1 MQALIYLFLAVL
13 CSSSIA
19 VIFKYSESNDLNR
32 YIITSTNYF
41 TAALISLLFIFNRGI
56 EFFDFNSTD
65 FIANF
70 NRVIFQGEGQFSLQ
84 SSQQWATI
92 VGLSA
97 GIFFFVSF
105 IYYQKSVRE
114 NGVGLA
120 GTFGKLGILIPML
133 FAVLIWQELPSSI
146 QWFGI
151 SLALAAI
158 VLVNFPFSKSWKEAL
173 RWNLLFLFLYGGI
186 AEFSNKI
193 FQKYAVVD
201 YKVLFLF
208 WVFFSAFL
216 FSFFYSLKK
225 LDGLPKKRELITGIA
240 VGIPNLFSSFF
251 LISALNYLKTAVV
264 FPIFSAGSI
273 VLITVAGYLFFGEEL
288 KLKELISI
296 IMTIAAL
303 VLINI

>member
-1 MQALIYLFLAVL
+1 VNNLVYLLLAVI

-19 VIFKYSESNDLNR
+19 LIFKYSESNNLNR
-32 YIITSTNYF
+32 YIITSANYF
-41 TAALISLLFIFNRGI
+41 AAALISLLLIFNRGI
-56 EFFDFNSTD
+56 KFFDFNNSN
-65 FIANF
+65 FRANF
-70 NRVIFQGEGQFSLQ
+70 SRVILQGDGVFSAQ
-84 SSQQWATI
+84 SSQQWATV
-92 VGLSA
+92 VGLLA

-114 NGVGLA
+114 NGASLA

-133 FAVLIWQELPSSI
+133 FAIIIWQEYPEDLQWIGILLAISSI
-146 QWFGI
+146 I
-151 SLALAAI
+151 
-158 VLVNFPFSKSWKEAL
+158 LVNFPFGKDWRQAL
-173 RWNLLFLFLYGGI
+173 RLNLIFLFLYGGI

-193 FQKYAVVD
+193 FQKYALVD

-216 FSFFYSLKK
+216 ISFFYSLKK
-225 LDGLPKKRELITGIA
+225 VKRLPKKSELLTGFA

-273 VLITVAGYLFFGEEL
+273 VLITAVGYLFFGENL
-288 KLKELISI
+288 KLKEWASILMTVVALI
-296 IMTIAAL
+296 
-303 VLINI
+303 LINI

>member
-1 MQALIYLFLAVL
+1 MVYLLLAVI

-19 VIFKYSESNDLNR
+19 LIFKYSESNNLNR
-32 YIITSTNYF
+32 YIITSANYF
-41 TAALISLLFIFNRGI
+41 AAALISLLLIFNRGI
-56 EFFDFNSTD
+56 KFFDFNNSN
-65 FIANF
+65 FRANF
-70 NRVIFQGEGQFSLQ
+70 SRVILQGDGVFSAQ
-84 SSQQWATI
+84 SSQQWATV
-92 VGLSA
+92 VGLLA

-114 NGVGLA
+114 NGASLA

-133 FAVLIWQELPSSI
+133 FAIIIWQEYPEDLQWIGILLAISSI
-146 QWFGI
+146 I
-151 SLALAAI
+151 
-158 VLVNFPFSKSWKEAL
+158 LVNFPFGKDWRQAL
-173 RWNLLFLFLYGGI
+173 RLNLIFLFLYGGI

-193 FQKYAVVD
+193 FQKYALVD

-216 FSFFYSLKK
+216 ISFFYSLKK
-225 LDGLPKKRELITGIA
+225 VKRLPKKSELLTGFA

-273 VLITVAGYLFFGEEL
+273 VLITAVGYLFFGENL
-288 KLKELISI
+288 KLKEWASILMTVVALI
-296 IMTIAAL
+296 
-303 VLINI
+303 LINI

>member
-1 MQALIYLFLAVL
+1 LVYLLLAVI

-19 VIFKYSESNDLNR
+19 LIFKYSESNNLNR
-32 YIITSTNYF
+32 YIITSANYF
-41 TAALISLLFIFNRGI
+41 AAALISLLLIFNRGI
-56 EFFDFNSTD
+56 KFFDFNNSN
-65 FIANF
+65 FRANF
-70 NRVIFQGEGQFSLQ
+70 SRVILQGDGVFSAQ
-84 SSQQWATI
+84 SSQQWATV
-92 VGLSA
+92 VGLLA

-114 NGVGLA
+114 NGASLA

-133 FAVLIWQELPSSI
+133 FAIIIWQEYPEDLQWIGILLAISSI
-146 QWFGI
+146 I
-151 SLALAAI
+151 
-158 VLVNFPFSKSWKEAL
+158 LVNFPFGKDWRQAL
-173 RWNLLFLFLYGGI
+173 RLNLIFLFLYGGI

-193 FQKYAVVD
+193 FQKYALVD

-216 FSFFYSLKK
+216 ISFFYSLKK
-225 LDGLPKKRELITGIA
+225 VKRLPKKSELLTGFA

-273 VLITVAGYLFFGEEL
+273 VLITAVGYLFFGENL
-288 KLKELISI
+288 KLKEWASILMTVVALI
-296 IMTIAAL
+296 
-303 VLINI
+303 LINI

>member
-1 MQALIYLFLAVL
+1 MAVL

-19 VIFKYSESNDLNR
+19 LIFKYSESNNLNR
-32 YIITSTNYF
+32 YVITTANYF
-41 TAALISLLFIFNRGI
+41 AAALVSLMLILNRGI
-56 EFFDFNSTD
+56 DFFDFNNSD
-65 FIANF
+65 FMANF
-70 NRVIFQGEGQFSLQ
+70 SRVILQGDGLFSAQ
-84 SSQQWATI
+84 SSQQWATV
-92 VGLSA
+92 VGLLA
-97 GIFFFVSF
+97 GIFFFTSF

-133 FAVLIWQELPSSI
+133 FAIFIWQEYPENL
-146 QWFGI
+146 QWLGI
-151 SLALAAI
+151 FLALI
-158 VLVNFPFSKSWKEAL
+158 SIIMVNFPFNKNWRQAL
-173 RWNLLFLFLYGGI
+173 RLNLIFLFLYGGI

-193 FQKYAVVD
+193 FQKYALVD

-216 FSFFYSLKK
+216 ISLFYSFRKVK
-225 LDGLPKKRELITGIA
+225 RLPKKSELLTGFA

-273 VLITVAGYLFFGEEL
+273 VLISAAGYLFLGE
-288 KLKELISI
+288 KLKPKEWASILMTVVALI
-296 IMTIAAL
+296 
-303 VLINI
+303 LINI